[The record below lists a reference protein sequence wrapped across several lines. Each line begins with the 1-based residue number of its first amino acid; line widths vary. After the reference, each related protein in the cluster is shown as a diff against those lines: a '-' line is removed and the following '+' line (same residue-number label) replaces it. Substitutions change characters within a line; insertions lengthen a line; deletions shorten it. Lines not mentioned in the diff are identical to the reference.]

1 MAVVTVLGAHGAV
14 MLTYSASENAVLAA
28 RLAAA
33 ISAGVANSS
42 IAPADSQDGPP
53 PALTAGATGEF
64 IASTNGVT
72 FLPTGYND
80 IVMPDT
86 ASQAVIFGSAGPN
99 EQVLA
104 GSGNLTFNATGG
116 NGAVVTG
123 DGNNQINIAAS
134 DTGAWLIKTGGG
146 GDTIRALGSGND
158 SIDAGAGHNYI
169 QLGGGRS
176 QITSEGQ
183 DTILAS
189 VGSETIAAL
198 GAGGTH
204 ATDLIYG
211 NASMLFLIADGGATV
226 IGGSGSDTVIGGTGP
241 DLLYGGSAG
250 NNYLQAGNGPATLF
264 AGGNNDQLYAGGSA
278 PQELHAAAKNETLFG
293 GFASGQ
299 DTFYAGSGADQITG
313 GTGQNTFVLGT
324 GTATITALS
333 SGSFDAVFEAIN
345 GQAGG
350 ADTVQGL
357 TAANQLTITLS
368 GYGPD
373 EAANA
378 IAGQTSDGSSVTI
391 ALSDGTKLTFD
402 NITHLTASNFS

>member
-1 MAVVTVLGAHGAV
+1 LPKGYDFVVD
-14 MLTYSASENAVLAA
+14 SAKNAN
-28 RLAAA
+28 
-33 ISAGVANSS
+33 IFGNGDANEQ
-42 IAPADSQDGPP
+42 ILVGKGNLQFFA
-53 PALTAGATGEF
+53 ATGSGSIIGGGGKDL
-64 IASTNGVT
+64 IATAPTDSGSWLITLGNG
-72 FLPTGYND
+72 D
-80 IVMPDT
+80 DSIR
-86 ASQAVIFGSAGPN
+86 AFGSGN
-99 EQVLA
+99 DTISTGKGNSVLQLGSGSDFITTTGSDTVLA
-104 GSGNLTFNATGG
+104 GSG
-116 NGAVVTG
+116 
-123 DGNNQINIAAS
+123 
-134 DTGAWLIKTGGG
+134 
-146 GDTIRALGSGND
+146 
-158 SIDAGAGHNYI
+158 
-169 QLGGGRS
+169 
-176 QITSEGQ
+176 
-183 DTILAS
+183 
-189 VGSETIAAL
+189 SETINAIGDNDVVYGNSSSL
-198 GAGGTH
+198 FFVAGG
-204 ATDLIYG
+204 A
-211 NASMLFLIADGGATV
+211 ATV
-226 IGGSGSDTVIGGTGP
+226 FGGTGSDTVFGAAAPGADLFEGGT
-241 DLLYGGSAG
+241 AG
-250 NNYLQAGNGPATLF
+250 NNFLQAGNGPATLF